1 MLDIDRLM
9 KYVYDMFTGELTAHI
24 FQVHDEIVLQPIVY
38 KEEYHFL
45 GTVVRGYTDTSDEQF
60 ILKYV
65 DGILYLQHND
75 NDFLV
80 SGEYKL
86 NIESEFKKTFRGD
99 IDSNIILDN
108 KYFKLFDDTIKKD
121 EDSYFIGI
129 SPIRV
134 GKIIAFCAI
143 TTAAWFIANFLNG

>member
-24 FQVHDEIVLQPIVY
+24 FQVRDEIVLQPIVY

-45 GTVVRGYTDTSDEQF
+45 GTVVKAYTDTSDEQF

-99 IDSNIILDN
+99 IDGNIILDN

>member
-45 GTVVRGYTDTSDEQF
+45 GTVVRAYTDTSDEQF

-108 KYFKLFDDTIKKD
+108 KYFKLFDDTIKND

-134 GKIIAFCAI
+134 GKIIAFCVI